1 MMCKDNKWYWHGTVI
16 DITKRKEFEQSQTE
30 TSNRYKAFIEISN
43 TGAWEYDV
51 KQDRLWFSDQY
62 LSMIGLDA
70 ATYRKAYGEK
80 LQNWIELMHP
90 EDRLKSGDIFRDYF
104 NNDSDQGVYE
114 NYFRIKHKNGNWIW
128 IWGRGSKLFN
138 ENGEYLWKVIGTHI
152 DITESKTREEQLK
165 ESSIKY
171 KIATNYSPDWEY
183 WLLPDKSF
191 EYVSPFCETI
201 CGYTAD
207 EFMENPNLMVDIIH
221 PEDNYLWSRHESH
234 SDNVSHNKK
243 YENLEFR
250 ILHKDGS
257 IRWIKHVCKP
267 VYDEN
272 GHYMGRRGTN
282 RDMTSQVNTNLEL
295 VKLKKAVENSPVTI
309 VITDTEGN
317 IEYVNPKFTEV
328 TGYSYE
334 EAVGQNPKIL
344 KSDSLSQG
352 DYKGLWDTIKSG
364 QTWTGE
370 FKNIKKNGDFYWEYA
385 MIAPIMGE
393 NGVISNF
400 VAVKEDISLLKLRE
414 KELSDVIAIV
424 TQQNKQ
430 LHEFYYILSH
440 NIRSHAANIAA
451 IVHEFREAESYDAYI
466 ELTSILGKV
475 SDGLL
480 NTLDN
485 LNENL
490 SIKKDVNI
498 KRENL
503 NLLEYIIETLYIN
516 KALIDEFSVDIS
528 VSVAVD
534 IDVNF
539 NKAYLQSVLQNL
551 ISNAIRYRCSNGIP
565 EVIITAEKKVGNVV
579 LRVADNGL
587 GIDLKLHGS
596 RIFKLGQ
603 MFHDHPE
610 SRGLGLYIVRN
621 QVAAMG
627 AEITVES
634 TPNVGT
640 TFEINFHG

>member
-257 IRWIKHVCKP
+257 ISWIKHVCKP

-364 QTWTGE
+364 QTWTG
-370 FKNIKKNGDFYWEYA
+370 
-385 MIAPIMGE
+385 
-393 NGVISNF
+393 
-400 VAVKEDISLLKLRE
+400 
-414 KELSDVIAIV
+414 
-424 TQQNKQ
+424 
-430 LHEFYYILSH
+430 
-440 NIRSHAANIAA
+440 
-451 IVHEFREAESYDAYI
+451 
-466 ELTSILGKV
+466 
-475 SDGLL
+475 
-480 NTLDN
+480 
-485 LNENL
+485 
-490 SIKKDVNI
+490 
-498 KRENL
+498 
-503 NLLEYIIETLYIN
+503 
-516 KALIDEFSVDIS
+516 EFSVDIS